1 MDVYFVNYYWFDNTS
16 GIHLFHLAN
25 QLQERGVRCTVLV
38 PDRPDSVTTF
48 GVPRFAVQTYRQSWR
63 DRLAQ
68 RLARPDGGAIVHA
81 WTPREIVRRPT
92 LELAARLRA
101 PYLVHLED
109 NERLLYL
116 ANRRAARKSGRTG
129 RRRSERLIHPLHWRR
144 FLDKAAGITCIIDS
158 LLRFCPDHVPAE
170 VFWPACEP
178 EIFDL
183 PATPDLALRRSLGVP
198 DDAFVLFYPGNIHL
212 ANLEDVSALYRA
224 VSLLNQGGRPV
235 WLLRTGTGGKEF
247 AERLAA
253 PPQVVEL
260 GHQPAS
266 AIPRYVGVAD
276 ALVQPGRAD
285 AFNVYRFPCKLP
297 MFLASGRPVV
307 LPPCNIGEHLADE
320 ENCLITTT
328 GSAEELAAKVSRLI
342 TDPDLRRRLGSSGR
356 AFAQA
361 NLRWEVAA
369 DRLLAFYERILS
381 YRRSGDRIPLEAM
394 RPNGGPATF
403 QAGPAHA
410 IDGGISLRH

>member
-1 MDVYFVNYYWFDNTS
+1 MHVYFVNYHWFDNTS
-16 GIHLFHLAN
+16 GIHPFHLAN
-25 QLQERGVRCTVLV
+25 QLQDRGVRCTVLV
-38 PDRPDSVTTF
+38 PDRPETVTTF
-48 GVPRFAVQTYRQSWR
+48 GEPKFAVETYQRSWLER
-63 DRLAQ
+63 IAQ
-68 RLARPDGGAIVHA
+68 RLARPESGAIVHA

-92 LELAARLRA
+92 LELASRLRA

-116 ANRRAARKSGRTG
+116 ANRRAARKSGKAS

-144 FLDKAAGITCIIDS
+144 FLDRAAGVTCIVDS

-183 PATPDLALRRSLGVP
+183 PATPNSTLRRSLGIP
-198 DDAFVLFYPGNIHL
+198 DDAFVLFYPGNVHL
-212 ANLEDVSALYRA
+212 ANIEDVSALYAA
-224 VSLLNQGGRPV
+224 VRLLNEGGKSV

-266 AIPRYVGVAD
+266 AIPQYLGVAD

-307 LPPCNIGEHLADE
+307 LPACNIGDHLADE

-328 GSAEELAAKVSRLI
+328 GSAEELAGKVSRLI
-342 TDPDLRRRLGSSGR
+342 ADPDLRRRLGNSGR
-356 AFAQA
+356 AFARA
-361 NLRWEVAA
+361 HLRWEVAA

-381 YRRSGDRIPLEAM
+381 HHRSGERIPLEAL
-394 RPNGGPATF
+394 RPRAEAAIF
-403 QAGPAHA
+403 RAGPAHA
-410 IDGGISLRH
+410 IDGGVPLRH